1 MAVTPGM
8 SGRYEIVVGPE
19 HLGNASG
26 FDGLAVLTDPWLTLF
41 CEMAGHNAVN
51 PGFEAG
57 QASVKGN
64 NYISDAIILDSAKP
78 ISGLGWHH
86 LANIQVGLRTIPPVA
101 LTRRS
106 L

>member
-1 MAVTPGM
+1 MYHPAFRVSIET
-8 SGRYEIVVGPE
+8 
-19 HLGNASG
+19 
-26 FDGLAVLTDPWLTLF
+26 
-41 CEMAGHNAVN
+41 
-51 PGFEAG
+51 EAG